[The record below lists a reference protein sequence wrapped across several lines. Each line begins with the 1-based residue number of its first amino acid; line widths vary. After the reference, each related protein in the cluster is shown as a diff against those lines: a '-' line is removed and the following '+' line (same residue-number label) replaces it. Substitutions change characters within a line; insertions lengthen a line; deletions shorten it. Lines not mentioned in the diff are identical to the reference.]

1 VPGPDDVNPPD
12 GSRTEPV
19 DANPL
24 RWIRS
29 PIPWARYEVVN
40 TRPSALRILFVQA
53 GGFGQPGAAIAE
65 VNIVESRERVE
76 VELVER
82 EFSGHDREQE
92 AVPGCLEIQLDAPV
106 GQREVF
112 DTAAGVPRP
121 ALTDPPAPGY
131 FHHEAIA
138 GPVRDC
144 PRWDR

>member
-1 VPGPDDVNPPD
+1 VNPPD
-12 GSRTEPV
+12 GGRSEPV
-19 DANPL
+19 AANPL

-40 TRPSALRILFVQA
+40 TRPSALRIFFVQA
-53 GGFGQPGAAIAE
+53 GGDGQPGASIAE

-82 EFSGHDREQE
+82 EFSGVGRLQA
-92 AVPGCLEIQLDAPV
+92 AVPGCLEIQLDAPL

-112 DTAAGVPRP
+112 DTTAGVPRP
-121 ALTDPPAPGY
+121 ALTDPPAPDY
-131 FHHEAIA
+131 FRRGAIG

-144 PRWDR
+144 PRWER